1 MEQTSSRSV
10 ITYIAVGQIAPF
22 VLFPWTLSI
31 QSLIFVLLLV
41 LLCAFLGWAL
51 WSHKPWGRTL
61 TIFTQGLNIVIR
73 IITLFGNVYTPGGEF
88 RWGILITYLISIAL
102 SWLILSYIDKPEVQ
116 LLFES

>member
-1 MEQTSSRSV
+1 MEQTSSRM
-10 ITYIAVGQIAPF
+10 ITYIAIAQIVPF
-22 VLFPWTLSI
+22 ILFPWTMTL
-31 QSLIFVLLLV
+31 QSLVVVLVLA

-73 IITLFGNVYTPGGEF
+73 IITLFGNVYTVESGF
-88 RWGILITYLISIAL
+88 KWAILITYLSSIVL

-116 LLFES
+116 LIFES